1 MAEAAQ
7 RHLRESGWEVACFP
21 TEGPGHASELA
32 RAWSAEA
39 RRLVVIG
46 GDGTLREA
54 AEGLTRD
61 VDLGF
66 VPLGNANVVARELGI
81 PLDPRRSVELAAS
94 GEARTFD
101 AVRANGRFV
110 LAMIGVGY
118 DGVVT
123 RWIDKAR
130 SRGWTKRWYAA
141 HADSLYGALGLAA
154 LLRPCPPV
162 QLEVDGAEAEAA
174 YRHLVLC
181 NVQTYAKGWAMT
193 PGADPRDGL
202 LDYQARRTGFLP
214 LALWALAGAAL
225 RRRVPGF
232 VAHYGRG
239 ERLRIRSERP
249 FVWQADGDPMGATT
263 ELDVEVVPGAL
274 RLVGPA
280 A

>member
-1 MAEAAQ
+1 MTS
-7 RHLRESGWEVACFP
+7 LP

-32 RAWSAEA
+32 RACGAEV
-39 RRLVVIG
+39 RRLVVVG

-54 AEGLTRD
+54 AEGLARG
-61 VDLGF
+61 VELGF
-66 VPLGNANVVARELGI
+66 VPMGNANVVARELGI
-81 PLDPRRSVELAAS
+81 PLDPRRSVGLASA
-94 GEARTFD
+94 GEARPFD

-110 LAMIGVGY
+110 LAMVGVGY

-123 RWIDKAR
+123 GWMDRAR
-130 SRGWTKRWYAA
+130 GRGWTRRWYAT
-141 HADSLYGALGLAA
+141 HADSLYGALGAAA

-162 QLEVDGAEAEAA
+162 RLEVDGVEAPGT

-202 LDYQARRTGFLP
+202 LDYQARRTGLLP
-214 LALWALAGAAL
+214 LSVWSLAGAAL

-239 ERLRIRSERP
+239 QRLRLASGRP

-263 ELDVEVVPGAL
+263 ELEVEVVPGAL
-274 RLVGPA
+274 RLIGPPA
-280 A
+280 